1 MHILH
6 VISGLRQSAGTSTFL
21 CEVCNRLHGKGHCVT
36 VAVRSPSASRTTAL
50 SPDVRVVGLYD
61 LVKTNGLWK
70 KIDIVHIHALW
81 NPMQSMVAMMSR
93 CRRVPVVWSTHG
105 MTAPW
110 AMAHKRFKKWIPW
123 YLYQRRALSSAALI
137 HATTVQ
143 EADWNRGLGFDNR
156 QIVVPLGTDLP
167 SERVVRI
174 RRAADP
180 LLVLFVGRIYP
191 VKGLMNVVRAA
202 SELRDVPIRFRIVG
216 PDEANHQSELITEA
230 LHTGVASM
238 FEWPGAKYGDE
249 LSAEYDA
256 CDLVM
261 LPSFTEN
268 FGATVVDALA
278 HCKPALTSCFT
289 PWQVLQE
296 RKCGWWV
303 PNDPRSL
310 AEAFRMIASLAPDE
324 MNMMGLRGRRLVE
337 EHYTWGAVCNAMIN
351 GYDMLLTQGQPC

>member
-21 CEVCNRLHGKGHCVT
+21 CEVCNRLPDKGHCVT
-36 VAVRSPSASRTTAL
+36 VAVRNPIAIRAAVL
-50 SPDVRVVGLYD
+50 SPCVRVVGFYD
-61 LVKTNGLWK
+61 LVKTKSLWRQF
-70 KIDIVHIHALW
+70 DIVHIHALW
-81 NPMQSMVAMMSR
+81 NPMLSVAAMMAR
-93 CRRVPVVWSTHG
+93 CRKIPIVWSTHG

-123 YLYQRRALSSAALI
+123 HLYQKSALSAATLI
-137 HATTVQ
+137 HATTNQ
-143 EADWNRGLGFDNR
+143 EADWNRVLGFDNQ

-167 SERVVRI
+167 SERAVRI

-202 SELRDVPIRFRIVG
+202 SELRDVSIRFRIVG
-216 PDEANHQSELITEA
+216 PDEANHQSELMAEA
-230 LHTGVASM
+230 QQTGVASM
-238 FEWPGAKYGDE
+238 FEWIGAKYGDE

-289 PWQVLQE
+289 PWKVLQE
-296 RKCGWWV
+296 KKCGWWV

-310 AEAFRMIASLAPDE
+310 AETFRMIASLASNE
-324 MNMMGLRGRRLVE
+324 LNTMGLRGRRLVE
-337 EHYTWGAVCNAMIN
+337 EKYTWAAVVKEMVK
-351 GYDMLLTQGQPC
+351 GYEEICKV